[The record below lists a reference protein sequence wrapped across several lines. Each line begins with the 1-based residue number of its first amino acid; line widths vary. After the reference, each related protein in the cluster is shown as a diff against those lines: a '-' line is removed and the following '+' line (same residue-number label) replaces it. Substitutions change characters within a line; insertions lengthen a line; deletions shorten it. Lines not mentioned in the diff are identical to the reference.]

1 MKKRVLSIVLALCL
15 CMTVIPEACA
25 EEAVPSPQEVY
36 DILIA
41 FREKDGYTEGTAWTN
56 ETHPNYKWNGGTAG
70 GIASIGAGC
79 VAFAYELS
87 DAAFGNLPARMY
99 SSVKLPEVKPG

>member
-36 DILIA
+36 DTLIA
-41 FREKDGYTEGTAWTN
+41 FRERDGYKEGTVWTN
-56 ETHPNYKWNGGTAG
+56 ETHPNYKWNGGTAD
-70 GIASIGAGC
+70 GIANIGAGC
-79 VAFAYELS
+79 VAFAYQLS
-87 DAAFGNLPARMY
+87 DAAFGSLPARMY
-99 SSVKLPEVKPG
+99 SDRKSVV

>member
-56 ETHPNYKWNGGTAG
+56 FDIPRPQWTLPLRFPSATTTP
-70 GIASIGAGC
+70 AS
-79 VAFAYELS
+79 FT
-87 DAAFGNLPARMY
+87 
-99 SSVKLPEVKPG
+99 